1 MYYKDMKDTHKQTGK
16 SKRKPMPPQRL
27 LLIGALLV
35 APWFVLVYVFDTRD
49 VLAALLA
56 LIGYVMIFIAAG
68 KIVAAWLKQRRA
80 SKTDDAQ

>member
-1 MYYKDMKDTHKQTGK
+1 M
-16 SKRKPMPPQRL
+16 SPQRL

-56 LIGYVMIFIAAG
+56 LAGYAFIFVAAG
-68 KIVAAWLKQRRA
+68 RIIVAWVKQRRA
-80 SKTDDAQ
+80 ARTDE